1 MSCRRYTSPRQKIL
15 RRSRR
20 AALSSCSQASARTAV
35 GMASAVARS
44 EAPMGAVRADCRM

>member
-20 AALSSCSQASARTAV
+20 AALSSCSPAL
-35 GMASAVARS
+35 ASAVTRS